1 MKNMKIKLKVIHF
14 IAGRARIKVDSGF
27 DPKVFF
33 YVLEAGLREIRE
45 IKKADLNP
53 YSQSITVFFRNDVD
67 IGVILKELR
76 RVLKDI
82 ANDPEFADRMEDIKD
97 ALTYGDKAG
106 MNVVVRDKILSVSH
120 NLDQAV
126 RHMSGNTLD
135 MRTAVPV
142 TSVATG
148 VAALVLAPAWA
159 TPAWLVL
166 LTFGITSFHLL
177 KHDHPKVDAQI
188 DPLLSK
194 VNSTEPMKLLEKTP
208 SSSPEMG

>member
-1 MKNMKIKLKVIHF
+1 MKIKLKVIHF
-14 IAGRARIKVDSGF
+14 ISGRARIKVESGF

-53 YSQSITVFFRNDVD
+53 YSQSITVYFGKEVD
-67 IGVILKELR
+67 IDVILKALMQI
-76 RVLKDI
+76 LTDI
-82 ANDPEFADRMEDIKD
+82 SNDPDFSKRMEDIQD
-97 ALTYGDKAG
+97 ALAYGHKAN
-106 MNVVVRDKILSVSH
+106 MDVVVRDKILRVSE

-126 RHMSGNTLD
+126 RHMSGNAVD

-142 TSVATG
+142 SSVATG
-148 VAALVLAPAWA
+148 IAALILAPGWA

-177 KHDHPKVDAQI
+177 KHDHRQTTAPVN
-188 DPLLSK
+188 PLLP
-194 VNSTEPMKLLEKTP
+194 EPGRAVPVKRIEESP
-208 SSSPEMG
+208 SGLPETG